1 MEIGEHVVNPSPHIV
16 VMELFQ
22 PGCDVDGV
30 ELTRWL
36 RQDDRTKTVP
46 LILLSARVRAD
57 DFDRAEVAGADR

>member
-1 MEIGEHVVNPSPHIV
+1 
-16 VMELFQ
+16 MELFQ

-36 RQDDRTKTVP
+36 RQDGRTKTVP

>member
-1 MEIGEHVVNPSPHIV
+1 
-16 VMELFQ
+16 MELFQ